1 MDAITFEEACDNLGE
16 AMDKVVNNHS
26 PLIITRFHH
35 SPVVMMSLDDY
46 NSWQE
51 TEYLTR
57 SLSNAKDLQEALEDI
72 KHRRNL
78 IKRELIEE

>member
-1 MDAITFEEACDNLGE
+1 MEAISFEEVCNNLGE

-26 PLIITRFHH
+26 PLIITRYHH

-57 SLSNAKDLQEALEDI
+57 SPRNAKDLQEAVEDI

-78 IKRELIEE
+78 IKKDLIE

>member
-1 MDAITFEEACDNLGE
+1 MYAITYEEACNNLGE
-16 AMDKVVNNHS
+16 TMERVVNNHI
-26 PLIITRFHH
+26 PVIITRHQH

-57 SLSNAKDLQEALEDI
+57 SPLNAKDLEEAVEDV

-78 IKRELIEE
+78 IKET